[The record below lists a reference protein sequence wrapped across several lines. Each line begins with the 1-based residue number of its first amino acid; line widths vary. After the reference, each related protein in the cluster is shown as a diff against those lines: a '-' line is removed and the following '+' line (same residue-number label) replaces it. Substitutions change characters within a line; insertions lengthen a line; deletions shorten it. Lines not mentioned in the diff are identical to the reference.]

1 MVTNIRLKKVFR
13 YLRQRPADSA
23 IYMYIHVYIYIWLL
37 STQYCYK
44 DVCVDTRSITP
55 REKC

>member
-23 IYMYIHVYIYIWLL
+23 IYMYIHIYMVAIDSVLL
-37 STQYCYK
+37 
-44 DVCVDTRSITP
+44 
-55 REKC
+55 